1 MTQWSIPTKADAK
14 IHISPH
20 FLDITPCFPTPRAGP
35 CHSHFVYGA
44 NPGAQGN
51 LELSLIF

>member
-14 IHISPH
+14 IHISQD

-35 CHSHFVYGA
+35 GHSHFVYGA